1 MRRLVT
7 IVFRLAG
14 ELLAWIAEMLYLTV
28 RRGRELEATSG
39 GYGEI

>member
-1 MRRLVT
+1 MT
-7 IVFRLAG
+7 IVFRLEG
-14 ELLAWIAEMLYLTV
+14 ELLAWIAEMLYLTG